1 MELDHDF
8 TVPVPVDQAWS
19 VLLDVERVA
28 LCMPG
33 ATLDSID
40 GEEYTGRLR
49 VRLGAMTITYR
60 GTARIVEADESAHSL
75 TIEARGKEARG
86 SGTAKATIRARMS
99 EENGATRVTVHTTLS
114 VTGRPAQFGR
124 NILAE
129 VGSRLLSRF
138 AKALAEE
145 LAENPPAAATPSAAA
160 ATADATTSAPDGDV
174 SSGETDAAT
183 DKDASRSSDID
194 APSDKAPDTEPDTT
208 TNRAASSKETSDG
221 GATTDTAASGAASSD
236 GTSDTTTSKAA
247 SSDETPDAGAD
258 ITDDDATDGGTT
270 TGTARSGAASSGEAP
285 DAAVGGGGPEAAETE
300 REDVAGRV
308 PEVIVEP
315 KDPVGA
321 GLPLGPQVPGPREA
335 VERRT
340 AHAPN
345 GDGGKADPP
354 QQPAE
359 VPAPRPAADDRP
371 RGGAHR
377 RREDD
382 AIDIL
387 QVAGPSVAKRA
398 APALGALA
406 ALLAVRYLF
415 RRRRGRHHR

>member
-60 GTARIVEADESAHSL
+60 GTARIVEADESARSL

-99 EENGATRVTVHTTLS
+99 EEDGATRVTVHTTLS

-145 LAENPPAAATPSAAA
+145 LAENPPAAASPDGDKATATPSTADASADTSSTETASGDTA

-174 SSGETDAAT
+174 SSGETDAAA

-194 APSDKAPDTEPDTT
+194 ASSDKAPDTEPGTT
-208 TNRAASSKETSDG
+208 TNRAASSKETTDSG
-221 GATTDTAASGAASSD
+221 TTTGTAASGAASS
-236 GTSDTTTSKAA
+236 G
-247 SSDETPDAGAD
+247 ET
-258 ITDDDATDGGTT
+258 
-270 TGTARSGAASSGEAP
+270 P
-285 DAAVGGGGPEAAETE
+285 DAAVGGGGSEAAETE